1 MSLITWNDNFR
12 VNVREIDEQHK
23 RWVEILNGL
32 HPLRETVKKVN
43 KVGVNPRGELHH
55 ASRTQ
60 EIYARTQSESCT
72 VI

>member
-1 MSLITWNDNFR
+1 MAVQYVSGNRLTSSA
-12 VNVREIDEQHK
+12 DEQGHF
-23 RWVEILNGL
+23 GL